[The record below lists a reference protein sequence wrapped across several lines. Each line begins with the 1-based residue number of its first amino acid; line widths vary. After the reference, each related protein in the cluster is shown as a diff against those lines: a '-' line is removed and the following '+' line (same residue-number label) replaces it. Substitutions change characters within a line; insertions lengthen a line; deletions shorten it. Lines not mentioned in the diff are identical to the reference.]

1 MKTAAAP
8 PIAVQTQMRVY
19 AENIRT
25 ARQRRRL
32 SAVQLAT
39 RSGVS
44 VRTLHRIESG
54 EPGVAFAH
62 VACVLWAL
70 NLLPSI
76 ADPKTDEEGLRMEL
90 SRTRKTSSRHRE
102 LLRDL

>member
-1 MKTAAAP
+1 MKTTATP
-8 PIAVQTQMRVY
+8 PIAVQTQLRVY
-19 AENIRT
+19 AENIRA

-32 SAVQLAT
+32 SVAQLAEKA
-39 RSGVS
+39 GVS
-44 VRTLHRIESG
+44 VRTLHRIERG

-62 VACVLWAL
+62 IACVLWAM

>member
-1 MKTAAAP
+1 MKTTATP
-8 PIAVQTQMRVY
+8 PIAVQARMREY
-19 AENIRT
+19 AENIRA

-32 SAVQLAT
+32 TVAQLAEK
-39 RSGVS
+39 SGVS
-44 VRTLHRIESG
+44 VRTLHRIERG

-62 VACVLWAL
+62 VACVLWAM